1 MNAFEKQADQLNN
14 NLQKLIDLINNQ
26 QNEINNWKRK
36 YEQLKKKG
44 VEQSFNALSK
54 EPILGCEVG
63 STIQKEKISSL

>member
-44 VEQSFNALSK
+44 VKQGFNAP
-54 EPILGCEVG
+54 E
-63 STIQKEKISSL
+63 SLPLKLTF